1 MGRSASVAATAT
13 FRPIDRTTFEIDSN
27 HEVQRN
33 RGANVYTAQVERM
46 RALYSFSANSILR
59 LIAQYDDVNRHLDQ
73 YPGIPVPQHSGDFLG
88 SLLYSYKLNWQTVLY
103 LGYGDDR
110 VLTDQNDLL
119 KQDRSFFFKVSYAIQ
134 R

>member
-1 MGRSASVAATAT
+1 VSATAT
-13 FRPIDRTTFEIDSN
+13 FRPIDRTTFELDSN

-33 RGANVYTAQVERM
+33 RGANVYTAQVERI
-46 RALYSFSANSILR
+46 RALYSFTSNSILK
-59 LIAQYDDVNRHLDQ
+59 LIAQYNDVNRHLDQ
-73 YPGIPVPQHSGDFLG
+73 YPGIPLPQHSGAFLG

-110 VLTDQNDLL
+110 VLTSQNDLL
-119 KQDRSFFFKVSYAIQ
+119 KQDRSLFFKVSYAIQ